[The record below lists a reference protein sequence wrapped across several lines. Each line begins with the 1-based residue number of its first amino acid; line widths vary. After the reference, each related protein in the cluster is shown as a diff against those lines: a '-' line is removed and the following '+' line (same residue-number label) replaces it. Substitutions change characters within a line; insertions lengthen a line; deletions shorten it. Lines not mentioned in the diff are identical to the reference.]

1 MRRLAIP
8 LLLSLLIGISA
19 GQARG
24 QVLTEESIGFLKVEY
39 GLPDSIVSI
48 PIYIQ
53 NDSTVSGI
61 SFLFEFDHTILH
73 PIIAFN
79 ADYQKLLDSA
89 DIDPTYIPPD
99 STEYQATPAYDPG
112 LWELPIII
120 SDEIKD
126 YGWVNPPEYTGI
138 SHPTWAIKSVYY
150 NLNARDSVRLL
161 MAPNWVDSAYVHNT
175 AGYVRPHIPGLLVYS
190 IDTLGVNIG
199 YIQFRVDPNAVIEV
213 DQSFLHTT
221 RNIPQTY
228 KSTEFA
234 EEWHD
239 PPGIPDAQTVS
250 VYPQNLLSSVFIVD
264 TADTT
269 IPPPPPDENQLPVLS
284 TISPNNYSIM
294 AGQQV
299 SFNVTAT
306 DAESGVVTIRANDGS
321 LTTPNA
327 NFGINGVVTGAGGVA
342 TGLFSFKPDLDQ
354 VGNFSFKFEAED
366 DSGAF
371 SGAQF
376 VSVFVEGIDEDI
388 LFTASAEDIFQQG
401 GVPGLNEVMIPI
413 NVITEKTIYGVQFD
427 LTYDY
432 NYFDFDSII
441 ATDRIPD
448 WIIYENNIGE
458 EPGHLRVVAFGL
470 ANDAMVP
477 GLSSAVLELAFS
489 VDQFATAGCYPINI
503 FDAWESIDPDPNM
516 AGLEMVTDS
525 GSMCVDRW
533 GDVNLDKNINV
544 ADLVS
549 VVAFIIENYDLTRR
563 QFATADVVINDSVN
577 VIDLV
582 GIINAIFLLP
592 ISPDL
597 APIVPAGEFA
607 SLQVL
612 HDEITSAG
620 VQSEMALEADLPAD
634 IAGVE
639 LDLSYNPNT
648 IEMLKPMLT
657 DASDE
662 FQIYSKDNGTG
673 KMKILLHSRHP
684 WNDDELISE
693 GLSDILTLPFVSK
706 APIRADD
713 DSQVRITHAVI
724 STGAAKGVEVE
735 GIDPEP
741 ILPDKFAL
749 YQNRPNPFN
758 PTTYIDFYIDGSSGG
773 AETVRLEVFNILGQS
788 VKTLVNEPLPPGMH
802 TVVWDGTDND
812 GDKSASGV
820 YLYRLRVG
828 DNNQTKKMVLLK

>member
-1 MRRLAIP
+1 MRRLVTL
-8 LLLSLLIGISA
+8 LLLSLLIGTFS
-19 GQARG
+19 GVTWG
-24 QVLTEESIGFLKVEY
+24 QVLTDESIGFLKVEY

-61 SFLFEFDHTILH
+61 SFLFEFDHNLLH

-79 ADYQKLLDSA
+79 ADYQALLDSA
-89 DIDPTYIPPD
+89 DIDPNYLPPD
-99 STEYQATPAYDPG
+99 STVFQATPAFDPG
-112 LWELPIII
+112 LWELDLVV

-126 YGWVNPPEYTGI
+126 FGWVNPPQYTGI

-161 MAPNWVDSAYVHNT
+161 MAPNFVDSTYVTNT
-175 AGYVRPHIPGLLVYS
+175 AGYVRPNIPGGLVYS
-190 IDTLGVNIG
+190 GDTLGVIIG
-199 YIQFRVDPNAVIEV
+199 YIRFRVDPDAQIN

-239 PPGIPDAQTVS
+239 PASGPDAQTVS

-264 TADTT
+264 STEEDTT
-269 IPPPPPDENQLPVLS
+269 TPPPNPDENNPPVLS
-284 TISPNNYSIM
+284 SISPNSYNM
-294 AGQQV
+294 VAGGQI
-299 SFNVTAT
+299 SFNVTAS
-306 DAESGVVTIRANDGS
+306 DAEAGVVTIRVNDGA

-327 NFGINGVVTGAGGVA
+327 NFGIGGVVTGAGGVA
-342 TGLFSFKPDLDQ
+342 TGLFSFQPDLDQ
-354 VGNFSFKFEAED
+354 LGNFSFKFEAID
-366 DSGAF
+366 DSGAA
-371 SGAQF
+371 SGPQF
-376 VSVFVEGIDEDI
+376 VTVDVAGIDEDI
-388 LFTASAEDIFQQG
+388 LFTTSDDDFFQEG
-401 GVPGLNEVMIPI
+401 GIPGLDEVMVPI
-413 NVITEKTIYGVQFD
+413 NVVTVKTIYGVQFD
-427 LTYDY
+427 LTYDN
-432 NYFDFDSII
+432 NYFDLDSII
-441 ATDRIPD
+441 TTDRTPE
-448 WIIYENNIGE
+448 WIIYDNIGE
-458 EPGHLRVVAFGL
+458 VPGEVRVVAFGL
-470 ANDAMVP
+470 SNDAMVP
-477 GLSSAVLELAFS
+477 GITSAVLKMAFS
-489 VDQFATAGCYPINI
+489 VDQFASPGCYPLNI
-503 FDAWESIDPDPNM
+503 FNAWESIDPNPNV
-516 AGLEMVTDS
+516 ASLEMVTDS
-525 GSMCVDRW
+525 GSICVDRW

-549 VVAFIIENYDLTRR
+549 VVAYIIENYDLTRR
-563 QFATADVVINDSVN
+563 QYAAADVIVNDSVN
-577 VIDLV
+577 VVDLV

-597 APIVPAGEFA
+597 APIVPPGEFA

-639 LDLSYNPNT
+639 LELTYNPNT
-648 IEMLKPMLT
+648 VEMLKPMLT

-662 FQIYSKDNGTG
+662 FQIYSKNDGAG
-673 KMKILLHSRHP
+673 KMKVLLHSQHP
-684 WNDDELISE
+684 WNDDELIAE
-693 GLSDILTLPFVSK
+693 GLSDILALPFVSK

-713 DSQVRITHAVI
+713 NSQVRITRAVI

-735 GIDPEP
+735 GIVPDPT
-741 ILPDKFAL
+741 LPDKFTL

-758 PTTYIDFYIDGSSGG
+758 PTTFVDFYIDGSTGG
-773 AETVRLEVFNILGQS
+773 NEIVKLEIFNILGQS
-788 VKTLVNEPLPPGMH
+788 VKTLINEPLPPGMH
-802 TVVWDGTDND
+802 TAVWDGTDND
-812 GDKSASGV
+812 GDMSASGV

>member
-1 MRRLAIP
+1 MRRLIIP
-8 LLLSLLIGISA
+8 LLICLLIGISA
-19 GQARG
+19 GLARG
-24 QVLTEESIGFLKVEY
+24 QILTDESIGFLKVEY

-48 PIYIQ
+48 PIYLQ

-61 SFLFEFDHTILH
+61 SFLFQFDHNILH

-89 DIDPTYIPPD
+89 DIDPTYTPPD
-99 STEYQATPAYDPG
+99 STEFQATPAYDPG
-112 LWELPIII
+112 LWELDLII
-120 SDEIKD
+120 SNQIKNF
-126 YGWVNPPEYTGI
+126 GWVNPPQYTGI

-150 NLNARDSVRLL
+150 SLNARDSVRLL
-161 MAPNWVDSAYVHNT
+161 MAPNWVDSAYAQNT
-175 AGYVRPHIPGLLVYS
+175 SGYVRPHIPGGLVYS
-190 IDTLGVNIG
+190 GDTLGVIIG
-199 YIQFRVDPNAVIEV
+199 YIKFRVNPAAQIN

-239 PPGIPDAQTVS
+239 PPGAPDAQTVS

-264 TADTT
+264 TAVVDTT
-269 IPPPPPDENQLPVLS
+269 QPPPDPDKNNPPVLS
-284 TISPNNYSIM
+284 TISPTTYNIM
-294 AGQQV
+294 AGGQV

-306 DAESGVVTIRANDGS
+306 DAQSGVVTIRANDGS

-327 NFGINGVVTGAGGVA
+327 HFGINGVVTGAGGVA

-354 VGNFSFKFEAED
+354 VGSFSFKFQATD
-366 DSGAF
+366 DSGAT

-388 LFTASAEDIFQQG
+388 LFTSSAEDLFQEG
-401 GVPGLNEVMIPI
+401 GVPGLNEVMVPI
-413 NVITEKTIYGVQFD
+413 NVVTEKTIYGVQFD
-427 LTYDY
+427 LNYDY
-432 NYFDFDSII
+432 NYFDLDSIF
-441 ATDRIPD
+441 ATNRIPD
-448 WIIYENNIGE
+448 WVIYENINETPGE
-458 EPGHLRVVAFGL
+458 VRVVVFGL
-470 ANDAMVP
+470 ANDPMVP
-477 GLSSAVLELAFS
+477 GSSSAILNLAFT
-489 VDQFATAGCYPINI
+489 VDQFASPGCYPIDIYN
-503 FDAWESIDPDPNM
+503 AWESIDPDPNV

-525 GSMCVDRW
+525 GSMCVDYW

-549 VVAFIIENYDLTRR
+549 VVAFIIENYNLTRR
-563 QFATADVVINDSVN
+563 QFAAADVVINDSVN

-597 APIVPAGEFA
+597 APPVPPGEFA

-639 LDLSYNPNT
+639 LEISYNPNT
-648 IEMLKPMLT
+648 IEMLKPILT
-657 DASDE
+657 DASGE
-662 FQIYSKDNGTG
+662 FQIYTKDNGAG
-673 KMKILLHSRHP
+673 KMKVLLHSRHP
-684 WNDDELISE
+684 WNEDELIAE
-693 GLSDILTLPFVSK
+693 GLSDILALPFVSR

-713 DSQVRITHAVI
+713 NSQVRITRAVI
-724 STGAAKGVEVE
+724 STGAAKGIDVE
-735 GIDPEP
+735 GINPDP
-741 ILPDKFAL
+741 ILPDKFSL

-773 AETVRLEVFNILGQS
+773 AETVRLDVFNILGQS

-802 TVVWDGTDND
+802 TVVWDGTDNG
-812 GDKSASGV
+812 GDMSASGV